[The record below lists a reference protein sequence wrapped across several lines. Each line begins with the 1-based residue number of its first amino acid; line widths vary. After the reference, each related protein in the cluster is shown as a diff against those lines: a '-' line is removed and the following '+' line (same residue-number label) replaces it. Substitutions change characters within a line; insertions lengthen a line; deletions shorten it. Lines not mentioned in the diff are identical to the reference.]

1 MSDQAQDGI
10 RAARPARPPLGRRWE
25 ARMSALVESPAPEPI
40 RLVSIGKRYAGTSAL
55 DDVSVAIAAGTVH
68 ALVGANGAGK
78 STLGKIIG
86 GVVRADEGEMFVD
99 GQPVRYSTPTDAR
112 RDGIA
117 TIAQEL
123 SLVPAMSVME
133 NVFMGIEPR
142 RRGFVS
148 WREMRRRY
156 AELIERSGF
165 ELKPDVTVGS
175 LRAADQQKAEI
186 LRAVNTDARVIV
198 LDEPTSSLTAVETEQ
213 LHTLIRG
220 LRANGTT
227 IVYVSHFLD
236 EVLDLADVVTVMR
249 NGHVVRTAMARHET
263 EASLVSG
270 MFGAAASAE
279 KLDKSKPIHGDMM
292 LEVDGLSRADVL
304 ADISLSVRAG
314 EILGIAGL
322 VGSGRSELAR
332 AIAGADPIDAGTISV
347 EGKRQPHQVAGR
359 RDRRWH
365 RVPDRGAQEGR
376 PVHGPLPG
384 GEHHVRQSRRGVDAQ
399 RCCGGRDERE
409 RSRELLDRVGV
420 DPPAPS
426 ARAKSLSGG
435 NQQKL
440 LFARWLFCQPAGAD
454 SRRADARRRR
464 RRSRG
469 DPSPDPRPGGPGG
482 GRPLDLVGDRG
493 GPRPGA
499 SSARDAPRRD
509 DPRVRGRS
517 AAGRRHGGGLRA
529 ARE

>member
-1 MSDQAQDGI
+1 
-10 RAARPARPPLGRRWE
+10 
-25 ARMSALVESPAPEPI
+25 MSALAESPTPEPI

-55 DDVSVAIAAGTVH
+55 DNVSVAIGAGTVH

-99 GQPVRYSTPTDAR
+99 GQPVRYSTPTEAR

-165 ELKPDVTVGS
+165 ELKADATVGS

-198 LDEPTSSLTAVETEQ
+198 LDEPTSSLTAVETER

-236 EVLDLADVVTVMR
+236 EVLDLCDLVTVMR
-249 NGHVVRTAMARHET
+249 NGHVVRTALASTET
-263 EASLVSG
+263 EASLVAG
-270 MFGAAASAE
+270 MFGSAASAE
-279 KLDKSKPIHGDMM
+279 KLITSAPVHGDVM
-292 LEVDGLSRADVL
+292 LEVAGLSRGDML
-304 ADISLSVRAG
+304 YDIGLTVRAG
-314 EILGIAGL
+314 EIVGIAGL

-332 AIAGADPIDAGTISV
+332 AIAGADPIDSGTISV
-347 EGKRQPHQVAGR
+347 AGVER
-359 RDRRWH
+359 RIKSPADAIDAGIAFLTEERKKDGLFMELTLAANTTFANLDE
-365 RVPDRGAQEGR
+365 VSANNM
-376 PVHGPLPG
+376 L
-384 GEHHVRQSRRGVDAQ
+384 RRGVE
-399 RCCGGRDERE
+399 RDRA
-409 RSRELLDRVGV
+409 RALLNQVGV
-420 DPPAPS
+420 DPPTPS
-426 ARAKSLSGG
+426 AHAKSLSGG

-440 LFARWLFCQPAGAD
+440 MFARWLFC
-454 SRRADARRRR
+454 
-464 RRSRG
+464 
-469 DPSPDPRPGGPGG
+469 
-482 GRPLDLVGDRG
+482 
-493 GPRPGA
+493 
-499 SSARDAPRRD
+499 APRVMILD
-509 DPRVRGRS
+509 EPTRGVDVGS
-517 AAGRRHGGGLRA
+517 RA
-529 ARE
+529 AIHLLIQRLAADGAAILMISSEIEEVLGLAHRTIVMRRGAVVREFPADPPLNDVMEAAFGLPGSDQ